1 MSPDVIRISYLLSV
15 MLNPPKPA
23 NDNEMLQAMFYL
35 AEGKMD
41 GNLFSQFLREAVSGS
56 TGTWQDC

>member
-1 MSPDVIRISYLLSV
+1 MTALVFLEINGVVDHDFDEA
-15 MLNPPKPA
+15 ML
-23 NDNEMLQAMFYL
+23 LQAMFYL